1 VKATIP
7 PEQRQ
12 NQQLAC
18 KLSRIHIASRGLRV
32 LRKALLPPSI
42 MKAKGD
48 RRFVSPTMGAD
59 FGELSTVLN
68 RRMTSTQF

>member
-18 KLSRIHIASRGLRV
+18 KLSRIHIASRGFR
-32 LRKALLPPSI
+32 S
-42 MKAKGD
+42 
-48 RRFVSPTMGAD
+48 
-59 FGELSTVLN
+59 
-68 RRMTSTQF
+68 MTSAFVNVF